1 MHNLILSGY
10 LGLEAGRPGSLE
22 ARKLGSWEARRLGS
36 WEARRPGGWEAW
48 KPEGQVAGK
57 QGGKKVD
64 RVLKIFRSFAFLAS
78 KHLCFWP
85 HSFPAFSLPGS
96 YFLFIIFSLSLK
108 SSRVRLGPE

>member
-36 WEARRPGGWEAW
+36 WEAKRPGSWE
-48 KPEGQVAGK
+48 AGK

-64 RVLKIFRSFAFLAS
+64 RVLKIFRPFAFLAS
-78 KHLCFWP
+78 RHLCFWP